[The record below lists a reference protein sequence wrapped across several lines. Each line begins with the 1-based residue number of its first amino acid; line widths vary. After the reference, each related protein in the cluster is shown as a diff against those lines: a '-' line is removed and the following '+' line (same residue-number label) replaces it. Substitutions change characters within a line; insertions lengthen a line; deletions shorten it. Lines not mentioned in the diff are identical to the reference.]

1 MDGPSF
7 TKREKRTVLAASCI
21 AIFINPLAG
30 SMLNLALGAI
40 QADFGCSEHNLGWI
54 ASIYFIVSVMALLP
68 ASRLA
73 DIYGKKRIFLS
84 GAFMALI
91 GAVLSA
97 FSPNIYALYVFR
109 GITGVGAAFIS
120 CTSVSL
126 ISDVYGPHERGGAL
140 GLNTACVYIGA
151 SIGPTLGGVVTDVI
165 GWRSI
170 FIILVPLLIASGI
183 LMKSFKHEFTNTPG
197 ESFDSKG
204 SVIYVMG
211 IGILMFGLISLPQP
225 YAIAMIIIGTLA
237 IVGFIIFESKV
248 RFPIF
253 HREMFRSSRFSRSM
267 VALFLN
273 YTSSYCVSFFLSRY
287 LQGIGLLTPTEA
299 GMIMMCQPVLQVI
312 FTLICGKLS
321 DRMDKRILPTLGMII
336 LACGLMLLFTFTE
349 KDINYPMIILSQCI
363 MGIGF
368 GVFSAPNTN
377 AIMSYVKKENYN
389 HASGMISTFRQF
401 GMMASMGLATC
412 LISIYLGTDA
422 ILEPSN
428 YDDFIHVM
436 RLSWGICIGFSV
448 IGSIISWFRGS
459 DADAEE
465 DLA

>member
-1 MDGPSF
+1 MAEGRSF

-40 QADFGCSEHNLGWI
+40 QADFNCSEHNLGWI

-73 DIYGKKRIFLS
+73 DIYGKKRIFII
-84 GAFMALI
+84 GAIMAI
-91 GAVLSA
+91 VGAVLSA
-97 FSPNIYALYVFR
+97 LSPNIYALYVFR

-126 ISDVYGPHERGGAL
+126 ISDVYAPNERGGAL
-140 GLNTACVYIGA
+140 GLNTASVYIGA
-151 SIGPTLGGVVTDVI
+151 SIGPTLGGVMTDLF

-170 FIILVPLLIASGI
+170 FILLVPLLVSASL
-183 LMKSFKHEFTNTPG
+183 LMKSFKYEFTNTPG
-197 ESFDSKG
+197 EPMDRKG
-204 SVIYVMG
+204 SIMYVIGVG
-211 IGILMFGLISLPQP
+211 IFMFGLISLPTVQ
-225 YAIAMIIIGTLA
+225 AFAMMAVGTVMMIA
-237 IVGFIIFESKV
+237 FIIFET
-248 RFPIF
+248 RERYPIF
-253 HREMFRSSRFSRSM
+253 HGELFESSRFRRSM
-267 VALFLN
+267 LALFLN

-299 GMIMMCQPVLQVI
+299 GMVMMCQPVMQVI
-312 FTLICGKLS
+312 FTLMAGKLS

-336 LACGLMLLFTFTE
+336 LCFGLVLLYTFTE

-368 GVFSAPNTN
+368 GIFSAPNTN
-377 AIMSYVKKENYN
+377 AIMSYVNREHYN
-389 HASGMISTFRQF
+389 HASGMISIFRQF

-412 LISIYLGTDA
+412 LISIYLGTETALD
-422 ILEPSN
+422 PSN
-428 YDDFIHVM
+428 YDTFIDIM
-436 RLSWGICIGFSV
+436 RLSWSICIAFSV

-459 DADAEE
+459 SDVPESS
-465 DLA
+465 